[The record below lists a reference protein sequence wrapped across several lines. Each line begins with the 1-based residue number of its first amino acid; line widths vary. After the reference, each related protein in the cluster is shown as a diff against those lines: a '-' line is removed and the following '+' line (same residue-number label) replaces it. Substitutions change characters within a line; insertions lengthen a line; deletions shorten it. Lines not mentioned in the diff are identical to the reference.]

1 MSHAGTATTRLLR
14 FLRLPAVLVWAFA
27 LAFGFTLTGAV
38 DPHDGTIST
47 SAVYAK
53 GKGGGNGGGNSGGN
67 GNGKGR
73 SGAPGQTDQDVV
85 DDGFGSTGATDD
97 VEAAVAESGHD
108 ADEPAVPDIAD
119 DPAPATIQVIKE
131 LGGLPDQSAL
141 SEEEELEAIRNGWGT
156 WRTADG
162 PETILAQ

>member
-1 MSHAGTATTRLLR
+1 MSDASTATTRLVH
-14 FLRLPAVLVWAFA
+14 FFRLPAVLVPAFA
-27 LAFGFTLTGAV
+27 LAFGFALTAAV

-53 GKGGGNGGGNSGGN
+53 GKGGGNGGGNTGGN

-73 SGAPGQTDQDVV
+73 SGAPGQADQDVV
-85 DDGFGSTGATDD
+85 DDGTTDVTDD
-97 VEAAVAESGHD
+97 VEAAVAEGDHEINES
-108 ADEPAVPDIAD
+108 AVPEIAD

-131 LGGLPDQSAL
+131 LGGMPEQSAL

>member
-1 MSHAGTATTRLLR
+1 MSHAGTARTRLLR
-14 FLRLPAVLVWAFA
+14 FLRLPAVLVPAFA
-27 LAFGFTLTGAV
+27 LAFGLTLTAAV

-53 GKGGGNGGGNSGGN
+53 GKGGGNSGGN

-85 DDGFGSTGATDD
+85 DGGFGAPDTADD
-97 VEAAVAESGHD
+97 VEAAVEEGGQD
-108 ADEPAVPDIAD
+108 AVEPAVPEFAD
-119 DPAPATIQVIKE
+119 NPAPATIQVIKE

>member
-1 MSHAGTATTRLLR
+1 MSHAGTATIRLLR

-73 SGAPGQTDQDVV
+73 SDAPGQADQDVV
-85 DDGFGSTGATDD
+85 DDGFGATGATDD
-97 VEAAVAESGHD
+97 VEAAVAEGDHEIKES
-108 ADEPAVPDIAD
+108 AVPEIAD